1 MTMIW
6 KTSLRNWTI
15 LIFSGTP
22 LTFLKKGLI
31 IAESP
36 SFRQHPYRRF
46 CPSSK
51 TGMDCLSWN
60 RFCKTRFARASGS
73 STTVCKNHRLSA
85 WPAAKVCRGKDCLLE
100 GFRLPHPLPAESN
113 CPPRLVACCLPHSR
127 ATWVFHPP
135 GRDAAAN
142 PPAACRVLQRRRFP
156 PSLKCRFFA
165 GMSFPN
171 SLGICQ
177 WILWTN
183 KIPRTDE
190 PVSTPFWQAPWAQAF
205 YFRLRGKTKR
215 GILIPAKEL

>member
-6 KTSLRNWTI
+6 KTSLRNLTI

-51 TGMDCLSWN
+51 TGMDCRSWN

-85 WPAAKVCRGKDCLLE
+85 WPAAKVCWGKDRLFE

-142 PPAACRVLQRRRFP
+142 PPCCLPCFVKAPL
-156 PSLKCRFFA
+156 PSLAKMPLLCRHVIPKQPGHLSMDTLDQQNPPHRRA
-165 GMSFPN
+165 GQRPFLAGP
-171 SLGICQ
+171 
-177 WILWTN
+177 WT
-183 KIPRTDE
+183 
-190 PVSTPFWQAPWAQAF
+190 QAF

>member
-6 KTSLRNWTI
+6 KTSLRNLTI

-51 TGMDCLSWN
+51 TGMDCRSWN
-60 RFCKTRFARASGS
+60 RFCKALFARASGL

-85 WPAAKVCRGKDCLLE
+85 WPAAKVCRGKDRLFE

-113 CPPRLVACCLPHSR
+113 CRRASSPAACRTPALHGFSILR
-127 ATWVFHPP
+127 AGMQPST
-135 GRDAAAN
+135 
-142 PPAACRVLQRRRFP
+142 PPAACRVLQRRRVP

-190 PVSTPFWQAPWAQAF
+190 PVSAPLWQAPWAHF
-205 YFRLRGKTKR
+205 FFRLRGKTKR